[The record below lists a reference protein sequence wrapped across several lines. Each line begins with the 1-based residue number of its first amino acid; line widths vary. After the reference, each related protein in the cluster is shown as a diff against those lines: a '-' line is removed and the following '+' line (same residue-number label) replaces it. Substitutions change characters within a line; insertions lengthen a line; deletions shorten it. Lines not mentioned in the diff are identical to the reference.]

1 MTIKFTFIGYIM
13 LAKDNFMPKLHYFN
27 DFQLSKISPLFTNKK
42 LFICYGIILL
52 TVLSSIVIHDHV
64 IYPQDHRTRQLVL
77 ENFSVVAP
85 IKNTLDIN
93 LAKHGQFLFKDKT
106 AKHLSIE
113 VTQAQ
118 HGFTKCEIKA
128 ANLKAVTYANDS
140 YKSCT
145 EAAYYFN
152 GLLFQEEQKNIA
164 SKKIV
169 VQKPQ

>member
-1 MTIKFTFIGYIM
+1 M

-42 LFICYGIILL
+42 LLVYYGIILL

-93 LAKHGQFLFKDKT
+93 IAKHGQFLFKDKN

-118 HGFTKCEIKA
+118 HGFIKCEIKA
-128 ANLKAVTYANDS
+128 ASLKAATYANDS
-140 YKSCT
+140 YKACT
-145 EAAYYFN
+145 DAAYYFN
-152 GLLFQEEQKNIA
+152 GLLFDAERKNLA
-164 SKKIV
+164 DKKL
-169 VQKPQ
+169 